1 MPPAERPQHYF
12 SEAPAGRSE
21 RRAVTLALPDLRVE
35 LTTDRGV
42 FSGDA
47 VDVGTRH
54 LLLEAPMPATGD
66 EGCVLDLGC
75 GYGPITVALGHR
87 LRRARIIAVDVNER
101 ARALCATNVE
111 RTGLTNVRVFAPED
125 VPAGMTF
132 AAIYSNPP
140 IRIGKAALHE
150 LLRHWLGRLEP
161 GGRAV
166 LVVHKHLGS
175 DSLQRWLQGEGSGWS
190 GSARGWATAAG
201 GATAGADR
209 FRRRAEP
216 NHSRAV
222 RRRRPDGPPRRRRH
236 RGAHPVTDPTD
247 RGSLRSRIAPTP
259 RTGRS
264 TPPG

>member
-1 MPPAERPQHYF
+1 M
-12 SEAPAGRSE
+12 
-21 RRAVTLALPDLRVE
+21 E

-54 LLLEAPMPATGD
+54 LLLEAPMPAAG
-66 EGCVLDLGC
+66 EEALLDLGC

-175 DSLQRWLQGEGSGWS
+175 DSLQRWLQGEGFRVERLSSRLGYRLLAVRPPAPT
-190 GSARGWATAAG
+190 GS
-201 GATAGADR
+201 D
-209 FRRRAEP
+209 AEP
-216 NHSRAV
+216 NRTTAE
-222 RRRRPDGPPRRRRH
+222 PT
-236 RGAHPVTDPTD
+236 GAADQTGHPGDDATEE
-247 RGSLRSRIAPTP
+247 RTP
-259 RTGRS
+259 
-264 TPPG
+264 